1 ASTKATVEPLPLV
14 PATVTTLRAG
24 RPSCI
29 RSATARTRSRPSS
42 IDFGCCCSMYSSHC
56 CRVLGMLNCREQVRA
71 SEGRSRG
78 KGGAPAL
85 LQSVLSRR
93 SGAPPFPLRF
103 AGTRSL
109 RLLVAEGTLPACER
123 AAGWGGPLG
132 EIKEEAEA
140 EGRSRGTFAQR
151 ATPPGKKRPPE
162 AGRGASAAPTGRGG
176 RLRRTGGCGGRSR

>member
-1 ASTKATVEPLPLV
+1 
-14 PATVTTLRAG
+14 
-24 RPSCI
+24 
-29 RSATARTRSRPSS
+29 
-42 IDFGCCCSMYSSHC
+42 
-56 CRVLGMLNCREQVRA
+56 GMLNCREQVRA
-71 SEGRSRG
+71 SEGRS
-78 KGGAPAL
+78 
-85 LQSVLSRR
+85 
-93 SGAPPFPLRF
+93 RF

-176 RLRRTGGCGGRSR
+176 RLRRRGGCGGRSRLGARPPAPPGRGPRAG